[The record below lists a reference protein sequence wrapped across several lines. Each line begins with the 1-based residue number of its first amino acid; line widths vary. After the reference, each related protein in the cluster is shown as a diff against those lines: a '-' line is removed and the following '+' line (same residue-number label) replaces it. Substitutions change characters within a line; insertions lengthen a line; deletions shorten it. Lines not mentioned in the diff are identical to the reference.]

1 MSIQAFQWYNPT
13 KLVVK
18 HDASSEIANYLASDQ
33 IQSVLLI
40 FGKESA
46 KKIGVYDQVV
56 SALKAKNII
65 IYELG
70 GVRANPEIQIV
81 CQGIDICRQNQIQA
95 VLPLGGGSTFD
106 TAKGIACGALLPEEF
121 KSERAW
127 DIYEGK
133 VKITKALPI
142 YGVLTIS
149 ATGSE
154 MNSGAVAQDDKQK
167 KKYSFHSIHNFPKVS
182 IVDPKLQSHLPWFQQ
197 VNGFVDAFMHIAEF
211 VTNMED
217 TEEAETTFALDISL
231 LKSIIKAGNKLQLN
245 TEDHVARANFV
256 WAATCALNQVASI
269 AMRGGCGATHFMEH
283 AISAYDPSI
292 SHGAGLGVVFP
303 AFVRANGERGLRLNT
318 YDRMAKEIF
327 NKAGW
332 QGLIQGFQDQLK
344 KWGHPTT
351 LNELFG
357 RQVEDNERKIIMDIY
372 KQCPVCGHYTDFRL
386 PDDITADTFKFM

>member
-18 HDASSEIANYLASDQ
+18 HDASPEIANYLASDQ

-106 TAKGIACGALLPEEF
+106 TANGIACGALLPEEF

-133 VKITKALPI
+133 L
-142 YGVLTIS
+142 
-149 ATGSE
+149 
-154 MNSGAVAQDDKQK
+154 
-167 KKYSFHSIHNFPKVS
+167 
-182 IVDPKLQSHLPWFQQ
+182 KLQKRFL
-197 VNGFVDAFMHIAEF
+197 
-211 VTNMED
+211 
-217 TEEAETTFALDISL
+217 
-231 LKSIIKAGNKLQLN
+231 
-245 TEDHVARANFV
+245 
-256 WAATCALNQVASI
+256 
-269 AMRGGCGATHFMEH
+269 FMEFQ
-283 AISAYDPSI
+283 
-292 SHGAGLGVVFP
+292 LF
-303 AFVRANGERGLRLNT
+303 LRL
-318 YDRMAKEIF
+318 
-327 NKAGW
+327 
-332 QGLIQGFQDQLK
+332 DQK
-344 KWGHPTT
+344 
-351 LNELFG
+351 
-357 RQVEDNERKIIMDIY
+357 
-372 KQCPVCGHYTDFRL
+372 
-386 PDDITADTFKFM
+386 